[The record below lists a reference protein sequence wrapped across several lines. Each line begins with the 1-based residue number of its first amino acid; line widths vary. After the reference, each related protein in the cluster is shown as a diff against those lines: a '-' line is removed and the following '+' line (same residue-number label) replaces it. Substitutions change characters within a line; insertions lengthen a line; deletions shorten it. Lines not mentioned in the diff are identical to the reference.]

1 MKKINEMDKLLL
13 LIGVFIIGGFMNI
26 FIKSENIS
34 FLLSMGAI
42 VTLTTYL
49 MSWITKYM
57 MPKSNDEES

>member
-13 LIGVFIIGGFMNI
+13 LMGIFIIGGFVNI
-26 FIKSENIS
+26 FVKSENIS

-49 MSWITKYM
+49 MSWITKFM
-57 MPKSNDEES
+57 MPNSNDKES